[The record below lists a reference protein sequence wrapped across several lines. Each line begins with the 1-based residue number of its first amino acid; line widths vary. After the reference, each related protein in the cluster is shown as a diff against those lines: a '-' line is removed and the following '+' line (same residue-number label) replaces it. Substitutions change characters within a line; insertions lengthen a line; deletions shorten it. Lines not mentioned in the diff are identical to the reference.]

1 MGQAK
6 NWTTDEIDYLEESWG
21 NKSLPAIASHL
32 NRSVGGVRL
41 KATRLNL
48 GRVLES
54 GEYVTFNQ
62 LVKAVTGGSN
72 SHTYHLTSWVKNRN
86 FPIHTKRVKDNT
98 FRIVYINEFWKWAE
112 KNRSFIDFSKME
124 PLILGKEPEWVPEQ
138 RKRDFEAFSLQRKDV
153 WTPQE
158 DSRLKLLLKQQRY
171 GYAELSQMLNRSAGA
186 IQRRCTDLG
195 IKDRPVRA
203 DNHGDQATWTEEM
216 YEIVAEGIRKG
227 ESYASIGLKIG
238 KSEKAIRGKVYT
250 VYLTEN
256 ADKVREMVGSNG
268 WGHGAPEPNIKQALS
283 LSARRSECKKLL
295 STLTGLL
302 RYRMNSLGY
311 EPYWQRHM
319 CMKWDDFK
327 GCSAGCSSC
336 DECTE
341 FERIKPQGC
350 ARCGKTFYERVR
362 NRFCA
367 DCRLARKKKA
377 QKKWCIVNSMKNRRC
392 V

>member
-1 MGQAK
+1 MGQAL
-6 NWTTDEIDYLEESWG
+6 NWTNEEIEYLEESWG
-21 NKSLPAIASHL
+21 NKSLPAIAKHL
-32 NRSVGGVRL
+32 NRSVEGVRQ
-41 KATRLNL
+41 KATKLHL
-48 GRVLES
+48 GRVLDG

-62 LVKAVTGGSN
+62 LVKSVTGGSN
-72 SHTYHLTSWVKNRN
+72 SHTYHLTSWVKNRS
-86 FPIHTKRVKDNT
+86 FPIRTKRVKDNT
-98 FRIVYINEFWKWAE
+98 FRIVYIDEFWKWAE

-124 PLILGKEPEWVPEQ
+124 PLILGKEPDWVPEQ
-138 RKRDFEAFSLQRKDV
+138 RKRDFEAFSLQRKDA
-153 WTPQE
+153 WSPEE

-186 IQRRCTDLG
+186 IQRRCNDLG
-195 IKDRPVRA
+195 IKDRPVKA
-203 DNHGDQATWTEEM
+203 ENHGASAVWTEEM
-216 YEIVAEGIRKG
+216 YEVVANGIREG
-227 ESYASIGLKIG
+227 ESYTSIGLKIG

-256 ADKVREMVGSNG
+256 ADKVREMIESGS

-283 LSARRSECKKLL
+283 LTSRRSECKKLL
-295 STLTGLL
+295 SALTGLL

-311 EPYWQRHM
+311 EPYWQRYM

-327 GCSAGCSSC
+327 GCEAGCTSC

-341 FERIKPQGC
+341 FERIKPQAC
-350 ARCGKTFYERVR
+350 ARCGKTFYERVN

-377 QKKWCIVNSMKNRRC
+377 QRKWCIINSMKK
-392 V
+392 